1 MSSYF
6 AVITKSTDGYFVA
19 EFPDFPEA
27 VTQGKDLEE
36 CIFMAQDVLNI
47 SLEAY
52 TLERRAIPRP
62 STIEEIKAKTKELL
76 KEDAEYTDLSF
87 EPLFQYFK
95 APEMSQK
102 PVKVMVS
109 FPKAALESID
119 QKAERMGLTRSS
131 FLTKAGLAFE

>member
-6 AVITKSTDGYFVA
+6 AIITKSKDGYFVA

-27 VTQGKDLEE
+27 FTQGKDLEE
-36 CIFMAQDVLNI
+36 CVFMAQDILNV

-52 TLERRAIPRP
+52 TLERRSIPKP
-62 STIEEIKAKTKELL
+62 SSIAEIKKRAKELL

-109 FPKAALESID
+109 FPKSALERID
-119 QKAERMGLTRSS
+119 QKAERMGLTRSN
-131 FLTKAGLAFE
+131 FLTKAGLAYE